1 MKKLLLLPLFVVV
14 CLAGDS
20 SVRVI
25 ATTATTVTESTLA
38 NISTRAF
45 VQTGDNVVIGGFI
58 VQGAQ
63 PKRVIIRAIGPE
75 LTQYDVP
82 NALANPTLELHDC
95 TGALIA
101 SNNNWRTTIIGGM
114 ITANQV
120 RDIRASGYA
129 PSDELESAIIAE
141 LPAGNYT
148 AIARGVNNLTGVAL
162 VEVYGLSP
170 GASSILGNIS
180 TRSYVQTDDN
190 VMIGGFIIQ
199 GTRPKGVI
207 LRAIGPELSQYGVP
221 NTLADP
227 TLELH
232 DSTGALIA
240 SNDNWQHTA
249 IGGIITA
256 DQVRDILNSGL
267 PPGHRNESA
276 ITATLPPGNYTAIVR
291 GVSNTTGVAL
301 IDGNM
306 ASPTYTW
313 TGTVD
318 SNWSNPAN
326 WNPNEIPQ
334 SGDTAVISSGTSN
347 SPTISNGNIE
357 DVQIALGSP
366 DGGSV
371 TLGAASVDFTG
382 TSLTIMSGDPS
393 SSPVEATLSCQG
405 SISFDG
411 RITVEAFGGSLT
423 IDAGDGTF
431 TLTDSP
437 LTTFVLVT
445 QESSLFF
452 KGQEIVT
459 AGVIEIE
466 GTADIAEGV
475 TFGGSGI
482 LTLDSGGYLSVE
494 GTVPSGQQIDFADG
508 TGRISIGNPT
518 AFSGTL
524 GFTPVSGARMD
535 FPGIQAQSVGV
546 DPLGKVLTL
555 YAGPNQ
561 TGGILAQV
569 NVQTIDEESL
579 QPTHPPTVPLLTGCD
594 FALSSDGKGGT
605 LATYLP
611 QGTTYLEQSM
621 PVPVIAPTGSKVSLP
636 TIFSQSF
643 GTSTPRFYSITLL
656 RPTQLKNTNTDHKYW
671 GSKPVVPAWFVNGER
686 MTSKTYTVRDT
697 DNVELLVGNN
707 ISFPAQFN
715 AQVTGASSGP
725 EAEIVTYSVWTVD
738 PQVAQIVGT
747 TATPGQPTPI
757 NIGVAALT
765 LASTFSDVPNTN
777 LCNWIADDVAA
788 AAGAAMPLPDA
799 QLDPTTNV
807 RGGFWRIAYTGA
819 RPNPVENWLTK
830 VMPGDIVRMQWDG
843 GGGHTTTALSSLN
856 ADGQIEVYDNVDKI
870 HNATFIGI
878 HNALYWKGTNPA
890 SITIYR
896 LDPKQQY
903 LILGSNLGEVI
914 QGSVYNNL
922 IKPGG
927 GSDVI
932 IAGPKNNKIQDI
944 TSNLNGITVTN
955 FNAGDILNF
964 TDLDPNGT
972 TAQYNATTGVLS
984 VSNNGQQVATIRMP
998 GLNAPAQFLVTS
1010 NPGGGSNISF

>member
-1 MKKLLLLPLFVVV
+1 
-14 CLAGDS
+14 
-20 SVRVI
+20 
-25 ATTATTVTESTLA
+25 
-38 NISTRAF
+38 
-45 VQTGDNVVIGGFI
+45 
-58 VQGAQ
+58 
-63 PKRVIIRAIGPE
+63 
-75 LTQYDVP
+75 
-82 NALANPTLELHDC
+82 
-95 TGALIA
+95 
-101 SNNNWRTTIIGGM
+101 
-114 ITANQV
+114 
-120 RDIRASGYA
+120 
-129 PSDELESAIIAE
+129 
-141 LPAGNYT
+141 
-148 AIARGVNNLTGVAL
+148 
-162 VEVYGLSP
+162 
-170 GASSILGNIS
+170 
-180 TRSYVQTDDN
+180 
-190 VMIGGFIIQ
+190 
-199 GTRPKGVI
+199 
-207 LRAIGPELSQYGVP
+207 
-221 NTLADP
+221 
-227 TLELH
+227 
-232 DSTGALIA
+232 
-240 SNDNWQHTA
+240 
-249 IGGIITA
+249 
-256 DQVRDILNSGL
+256 
-267 PPGHRNESA
+267 
-276 ITATLPPGNYTAIVR
+276 
-291 GVSNTTGVAL
+291 
-301 IDGNM
+301 
-306 ASPTYTW
+306 
-313 TGTVD
+313 
-318 SNWSNPAN
+318 
-326 WNPNEIPQ
+326 
-334 SGDTAVISSGTSN
+334 
-347 SPTISNGNIE
+347 
-357 DVQIALGSP
+357 
-366 DGGSV
+366 
-371 TLGAASVDFTG
+371 
-382 TSLTIMSGDPS
+382 
-393 SSPVEATLSCQG
+393 
-405 SISFDG
+405 
-411 RITVEAFGGSLT
+411 
-423 IDAGDGTF
+423 
-431 TLTDSP
+431 
-437 LTTFVLVT
+437 
-445 QESSLFF
+445 
-452 KGQEIVT
+452 
-459 AGVIEIE
+459 
-466 GTADIAEGV
+466 
-475 TFGGSGI
+475 
-482 LTLDSGGYLSVE
+482 
-494 GTVPSGQQIDFADG
+494 
-508 TGRISIGNPT
+508 
-518 AFSGTL
+518 
-524 GFTPVSGARMD
+524 
-535 FPGIQAQSVGV
+535 
-546 DPLGKVLTL
+546 
-555 YAGPNQ
+555 
-561 TGGILAQV
+561 
-569 NVQTIDEESL
+569 
-579 QPTHPPTVPLLTGCD
+579 
-594 FALSSDGKGGT
+594 
-605 LATYLP
+605 
-611 QGTTYLEQSM
+611 M

-643 GTSTPRFYSITLL
+643 GTSTPGFYSITLL

-955 FNAGDILNF
+955 FNVGDILNF